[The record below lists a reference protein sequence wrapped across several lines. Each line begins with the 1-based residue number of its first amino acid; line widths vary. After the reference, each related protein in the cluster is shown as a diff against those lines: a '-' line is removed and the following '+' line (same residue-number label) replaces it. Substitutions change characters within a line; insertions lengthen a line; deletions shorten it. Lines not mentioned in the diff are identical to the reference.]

1 MSTVDGCY
9 RNPPFIVFITFHP
22 GLLFFL
28 FFLQGSG
35 RGRDESERVK
45 ASEATGPV
53 YIVLLWTL
61 NIQPTPE

>member
-1 MSTVDGCY
+1 MGAIET
-9 RNPPFIVFITFHP
+9 PP
-22 GLLFFL
+22 LLFL
-28 FFLQGSG
+28 SHSIQGCCFLQGSG